1 MPARNSAQ
9 FWRNSAQFLTP
20 EPPSSQVPA
29 RNYTVESIV
38 GPKQITPGGCAN
50 QAGGKLRGGP
60 LITDRWSTWMEAYY
74 GSRDDIGAPRGSRR

>member
-1 MPARNSAQ
+1 M
-9 FWRNSAQFLTP
+9 
-20 EPPSSQVPA
+20 PA

-74 GSRDDIGAPRGSRR
+74 GSRDDIGAPHGSRR

>member
-1 MPARNSAQ
+1 MRGTSAQ
-9 FWRNSAQFLTP
+9 FSAILRNSLTP
-20 EPPSSQVPA
+20 EPPSPQVPA

>member
-1 MPARNSAQ
+1 M
-9 FWRNSAQFLTP
+9 
-20 EPPSSQVPA
+20 PA

-74 GSRDDIGAPRGSRR
+74 GSRDDIGAMRRVSDTRASSRAQPNLSLIHI